1 LKKIKDLYHGVG
13 WLSFAFLAV
22 LCLLS
27 GCGGNDLQF
36 STEYQAVFLDNGQ
49 VFFGKLADTG
59 SPYLTLRDVYYVQ
72 TLVEREKK
80 KTANLLIKRGSEWH
94 NPDFMRI
101 NSRHVVV
108 IEPVGSES
116 RVAQLI
122 REAKKAPAPQV
133 APAPKAESPP
143 AATPPTP
150 KPSGSKAKTVP
161 PRGRR

>member
-1 LKKIKDLYHGVG
+1 MKEIKKLYQGVC
-13 WLSFAFLAV
+13 WLTFAFLAA
-22 LCLLS
+22 LCLLP
-27 GCGGNDLQF
+27 GCGSNDLQF

-59 SPYLTLRDVYYVQ
+59 SPYLTLRDVHYVQ
-72 TLVEREKK
+72 TLVEQDKK

-108 IEPVGSES
+108 IEPVGPDS

-122 REAKKAPAPQV
+122 REAKKSPVPQV
-133 APAPKAESPP
+133 APPKSEPP
-143 AATPPTP
+143 PGATPQSPN
-150 KPSGSKAKTVP
+150 PSKSKKRRVP
-161 PRGRR
+161 LRERR